1 MSSSHAPSEADR
13 RGRTNQFTDIGVK
26 GRKTGLVVKDTGR
39 RDSAGMEDMNGF
51 FSPDRPATP
60 QPQNSSFTKRLQD
73 AANLTNNKTSDMS
86 LARSSTREP
95 ATIIRDD
102 RRVSAFAALR
112 RTPARTSLNSPALR
126 VRSAAKGQASPIKDA
141 SASPS
146 RSSSAHSGSNANV
159 ARKIDF
165 NEVKTP
171 ARKERTSEPKPVE
184 EDYPEPQLG
193 DEVYEYDEP
202 APEPEIEAEPSPE
215 QARAPA
221 SVKPKPRKPT
231 GLLSQGGKKRKLFAM
246 TNDGDA
252 SSDEE
257 AHAGDAV
264 NGAEDARSE
273 DERMSEPEVEP
284 EMDMEPEPVQEA
296 FDEDVEEAEPEPA
309 PKKRGRPPK
318 AAASKAKEKVVPK
331 KKAKDVQQVE
341 ESEKEEEE
349 ALAPVKKRGRPPKNA
364 TKEKE
369 NIRPAKTTKTSEPA
383 PAKLKKLSKGD
394 VSLTQA
400 KQVIIHEKPPD
411 PSEDFSELGSDV
423 RRSRRA
429 RVAPLAFWKNEKI
442 VYGASDRRK
451 SSGLVLPEMKE
462 IIRVEETT
470 PAKAKKRAANGTTAR
485 GRKRSV
491 KSGDSSDEESDEDIE
506 EEDGLMEAQVL
517 GWQADG
523 EDETVVKVIACP
535 STQIK
540 PKAVANTSMRYQKIF
555 AVNDFVAT
563 GVVDLPP
570 GAEKLPRSSKQN
582 VMIFAVFEGALEV
595 RIHDTTF
602 KVKKGGQFIVPR
614 GNNYSF
620 KNISAAKTARLFF
633 THATDTLANA
643 EAEVEAEAAARGAGS
658 DEE

>member
-60 QPQNSSFTKRLQD
+60 QAPNSSFTKRLQD
-73 AANLTNNKTSDMS
+73 AANLTNNNTSDMS
-86 LARSSTREP
+86 LAQSSMREP
-95 ATIIRDD
+95 ATIVRDD

-126 VRSAAKGQASPIKDA
+126 VRSAAKGQSSPKKDV

-146 RSSSAHSGSNANV
+146 RSSSAHSGSNVNV

-171 ARKERTSEPKPVE
+171 ARKERTFEPEPVE
-184 EDYPEPQLG
+184 EDYPEPQMG
-193 DEVYEYDEP
+193 DEVYEDNEP
-202 APEPEIEAEPSPE
+202 VREPEVEAEASPEP
-215 QARAPA
+215 ARAPSA
-221 SVKPKPRKPT
+221 TKPKPRKQT

-246 TNDGDA
+246 TNGGDV
-252 SSDEE
+252 SGDLE
-257 AHAGDAV
+257 AHVGDAV
-264 NGAEDARSE
+264 NGAEEAMSE
-273 DERMSEPEVEP
+273 DERMPEPEVEP

-309 PKKRGRPPK
+309 QKKRGRPPK
-318 AAASKAKEKVVPK
+318 AVATKAKEQDAPK
-331 KKAKDVQQVE
+331 KKAKEVQQVE
-341 ESEKEEEE
+341 ESENEEEE
-349 ALAPVKKRGRPPKNA
+349 APAPVKKRGRPPKNT

-369 NIRPAKTTKTSEPA
+369 NIRPAKKTKTSEPA
-383 PAKLKKLSKGD
+383 QAKSKKLSKGD

-462 IIRVEETT
+462 IIRVEETA
-470 PAKAKKRAANGTTAR
+470 PAKTKKRAANGTAR
-485 GRKRSV
+485 GRKRSL

-555 AVNDFVAT
+555 TVNDFVAT

-582 VMIFAVFEGALEV
+582 VMIFAVFEGVLEV
-595 RIHDTTF
+595 RVHDTTF

-643 EAEVEAEAAARGAGS
+643 EAEVEAEAAARGAAS
-658 DEE
+658 DDE